1 MITQSGTSVTIHCIV
16 TVSQGSPAVTAIQ
29 WWLNDNNI
37 DVSINSNKYSGGSV
51 ATPSLTIHDIGSS
64 DAGTYKCMATNPV
77 GSTSKEIESLG
88 EIIFYDM

>member
-1 MITQSGTSVTIHCIV
+1 MITQSDTSVTIHCIV

-29 WWLNDNNI
+29 WLLNDINI
-37 DVSINSNKYSGGSV
+37 NVSNSNKYSGGSV
-51 ATPSLTIHDIGSS
+51 ATPSLTIHNIGSN
-64 DAGTYKCMATNPV
+64 DAGKYKCMATNPV